1 MLAREKREGKMQE
14 KTEEKAGETTEE
26 FPEEKSCLT
35 TLCYIEKDDSYL
47 MLHRTEKKKD
57 VNKDKWIGVG
67 GHAEKGESP
76 EDCLLREVKEETGYT
91 LTSWRFRGLVTFVTD
106 TGITEYMC
114 LYTADGFTG
123 KPITCDEG
131 ELAWVKKEDVLR
143 LNLWEGDKIFFRL
156 LKEEAPFFSLKMR
169 YVGDTLAEAA
179 LDGKQMELFDVRNG
193 DGSLTGIVTE
203 RGVAHSEG
211 RCHGTAHIW
220 IARENEK
227 SGCDI
232 LLQKRSAWKDSN
244 PGCYDI
250 SSAGHLSAGDTYLE
264 GAIREMEEELG
275 IHAQK
280 EDLQDLGLLEKVSHG
295 VFYGK
300 PFHDHEVSNVYLYTR
315 PVEAEKL
322 QLQASEVEAVRW
334 MDLKECQKAV
344 AEGTIPNCI
353 DMRELKMI
361 EEAWMKKCR

>member
-1 MLAREKREGKMQE
+1 M
-14 KTEEKAGETTEE
+14 
-26 FPEEKSCLT
+26 T

-47 MLHRTEKKKD
+47 MMHRTVKKND

-67 GHAEKGESP
+67 GHAELGESP
-76 EDCLLREVKEETGYT
+76 EECLLREVKEETGYT
-91 LTSWRFRGLVTFVTD
+91 LTSWRFRGLVTFVTEAENSK
-106 TGITEYMC
+106 TVEYMEYMC

-123 KPITCDEG
+123 EPTACDEG
-131 ELAWVKKEDVLR
+131 ELAWVKKEDVLH
-143 LNLWEGDKIFFRL
+143 LNLWEGDKIFFHL
-156 LKEEAPFFSLKMR
+156 LNEDEPFFSLKLR
-169 YVGDTLAEAA
+169 YVGDTLAEAV
-179 LDGKQMELFDVRNG
+179 LNGKQMELFEERSG
-193 DGSLTGIVTE
+193 DGMPTGTIVE

-220 IARENEK
+220 IARANEK
-227 SGCDI
+227 SGCEV

-264 GAIREMEEELG
+264 GALREIGEELG
-275 IHAQK
+275 IHA
-280 EDLQDLGLLEKVSHG
+280 EAEELRDLGLLEKVSHG

-300 PFHDHEVSNVYLYTR
+300 PFHDHEVSAVYLYTK

-322 QLQASEVEAVRW
+322 HLQESEVEAVRW

-344 AEGTIPNCI
+344 REGSIPNCI
-353 DMRELKMI
+353 DIRELEMI
-361 EEAWMKKCR
+361 EKAWFAGEKTKDEAEKEAAATAEK